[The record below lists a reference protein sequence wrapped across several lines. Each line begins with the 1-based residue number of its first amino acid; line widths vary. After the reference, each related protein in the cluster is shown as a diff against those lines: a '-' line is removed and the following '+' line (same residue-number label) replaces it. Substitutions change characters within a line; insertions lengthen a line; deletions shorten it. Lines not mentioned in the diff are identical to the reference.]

1 MENETKHVI
10 WQNYEINEEDWFDEY
25 TEQYPDVYET
35 DISVLEYAI
44 QCNEEYL
51 EDERT
56 NLDIELDHPIVIF
69 ADIGLWFGRRRGYR
83 VIGSNI
89 SDCLNFE
96 KDCDYAEWYVED
108 GDLKSRQSHHDGT
121 NLLVYRELLID
132 EDEFDEFLYDD
143 KFDPEKH
150 CRKIGNKICE
160 VYGW

>member
-1 MENETKHVI
+1 MENETKHII
-10 WQNYEINEEDWFDEY
+10 WQNYEIDPEDWYDEFI
-25 TEQYPDVYET
+25 EQYPGLSEN
-35 DISVLEYAI
+35 INAWEYAT

-69 ADIGLWFGRRRGYR
+69 ADIGLWFGRRHGYR

-89 SDCLNFE
+89 SDC
-96 KDCDYAEWYVED
+96 
-108 GDLKSRQSHHDGT
+108 H
-121 NLLVYRELLID
+121 LLVYRELLID
-132 EDEFDEFLYDD
+132 EDEFDELLYDD

-150 CRKIGNKICE
+150 CRKIGNRVNE

>member
-1 MENETKHVI
+1 METETKHVI
-10 WQNYEINEEDWFDEY
+10 WQNYEINEEDWFDDY
-25 TEQYPDVYET
+25 IEQHPDVYET
-35 DISVLEYAI
+35 DISVLEYAT

-56 NLDIELDHPIVIF
+56 NLDIKLDHPIVIF

-108 GDLKSRQSHHDGT
+108 GDLKSRQTHHDGT
-121 NLLVYRELLID
+121 NLLVYRELLVD
-132 EDEFDEFLYDD
+132 EDEFDELLYDD

-150 CRKIGNKICE
+150 CRKIGNKVSE